1 MDNYEKICSCITI
14 DARKKIKNHKVLFI
28 TIPHLKLHF
37 VEAQKEE
44 KMLKQASFFETC

>member
-1 MDNYEKICSCITI
+1 MKKYVLASQMMQEKKFKT
-14 DARKKIKNHKVLFI
+14 HKVLFI

-44 KMLKQASFFETC
+44 KMLKQASFFKT

>member
-1 MDNYEKICSCITI
+1 MQEKKFKT
-14 DARKKIKNHKVLFI
+14 HKVLFI

-44 KMLKQASFFETC
+44 KILKQASFFLKHDKRALCTFRLIQ